1 MLEKLFKKNEKNGAA
16 EIEAEQ
22 ESTWQQRLIAE
33 RADLKNRYDAL
44 TKFLSHKETAY
55 IDYVDLKLLEQQQ
68 AAMQKLLG
76 VLNTRIERI

>member
-22 ESTWQQRLIAE
+22 ESTWQQRLIDE
-33 RADLKNRYDAL
+33 RDELQVRYDAL
-44 TKFLSHKETAY
+44 ATFLSHKETAY